1 MGTTTMKI
9 DELQRI
15 GTDMLKHVAALCEEE
30 GINYSMFFGS
40 MLGTVRHHGPI
51 PWDYDIDIA
60 VPENQ
65 YARFIDVMERRLPSD
80 YWVDFRSK
88 YDTPKCFARIGYRG
102 YDTRSLHI
110 DVYRLVGFPDSIKKS
125 KLIVKHGRLLL
136 EMRLVKDTNIDFY
149 ASKPDKLKKIKLY
162 RKLLLPISTKT
173 VVKRFDALCG
183 KYPYDKM
190 NKVGLNACR
199 GGIKYIYDKG
209 LFEDTILADYAD
221 YKVRIPREYDSML
234 RHLYR
239 DYMQF
244 PDQKRI
250 DKAMN
255 ADYLLH
261 TLDM

>member
-1 MGTTTMKI
+1 MKI

-30 GINYSMFFGS
+30 GINYSVCFGS

-88 YDTPKCFARIGYRG
+88 YDTPKCFARIGLRG

-110 DVYRLVGFPDSIKKS
+110 DVYRLVGFPDSES
-125 KLIVKHGRLLL
+125 KYKPIARRGHLLI
-136 EMRLVKDTNIDFY
+136 EMRLVKDSNIVY
-149 ASKPDKLKKIKLY
+149 YTKHPKKQKRIKLY
-162 RKLLLPISTKT
+162 RKLLLPISTEAI
-173 VVKRFDALCG
+173 VKRYDKLCG
-183 KYPYDKM
+183 KYPYENTDIAGF
-190 NKVGLNACR
+190 NLYPTGP
-199 GGIKYIYDKG
+199 KYIWNKSI
-209 LFEDTILADYAD
+209 LEDTILADYAD
-221 YKVRIPREYDSML
+221 YKVRIPREYDSIL
-234 RHLYR
+234 RHVYG
-239 DYMQF
+239 DYMKF
-244 PDQKRI
+244 PDQESINRV
-250 DKAMN
+250 MN